1 MNRKVILASAAAAW
15 VLMFGLMPSCKSKTA
30 DARPEIV
37 EYSGVEFRT
46 PSMKNIECDTVFDF
60 DGTRVASTRVSRT
73 MAVSDSDFFISLDIY
88 ACNDNDAINGSL
100 AKYIGEALD
109 AFETNQDSSDKSIGV
124 YSEKSKTVSELV
136 ATADSAVKVFS
147 NVVIPQALADSVH
160 AMTLAV
166 DLRPAWANDSY
177 ITYSMSAQCYYGGAH
192 GESDFYLLTFD
203 SKTGA
208 AMGFYNLVPADKQ
221 DEVRRELLDVISRS
235 DGLNVGQY
243 LAMVNEWVGNS
254 REEDWTVKSFPI
266 YHVGLTGQG
275 YVFCY
280 PKYSIAPGS
289 DGCPV
294 YVVPAE

>member
-1 MNRKVILASAAAAW
+1 MNRKVILSSAVAAG

-30 DARPEIV
+30 DAKPEIV
-37 EYSGVEFRT
+37 KYSGVEFRT
-46 PSMKNIECDTVFDF
+46 PSMKNIERDTVFDF

-73 MAVSDSDFFISLDIY
+73 MAAPDSNFFISLDIY
-88 ACNDNDAINGSL
+88 ACNDNDVINGSL
-100 AKYIGEALD
+100 AKYIEEALD
-109 AFETNQDSSDKSIGV
+109 AFEVNQDSSEKSIGV
-124 YSEKSKTVSELV
+124 YSEKSMSVSELV
-136 ATADSAVKVFS
+136 AVADSAVKVFS
-147 NVVIPQALADSVH
+147 DVVIPNALSDSVR
-160 AMTLAV
+160 ATNLAV
-166 DLRPAWANDSY
+166 DIRPAWANDSY
-177 ITYSMSAQCYYGGAH
+177 VTYSMSAQCYYGGAH

-208 AMGFYNLVPADKQ
+208 AMGFYNLVPVDKQ

-235 DGLNVGQY
+235 DGMNVGQY

-254 REEDWTVKSFPI
+254 KEEDWTVKSFPI

-289 DGCPV
+289 EGCPV